1 MEVLYM
7 AITYL
12 FDTVVTMKDYNR
24 DKWWIDS
31 NIVKPL
37 EIVADT
43 IVDALKQYAAIVQ
56 DKACIDVSKTAIK
69 NKSKMYRD
77 YKTGET
83 KQVGYVL
90 TGSTLFDKN
99 GSGWT
104 KQFIDLWIEIK
115 TLIDTDFMEV

>member
-1 MEVLYM
+1 M

-12 FDTVVTMKDYNR
+12 FDTVVTMKEYNR

-37 EIVADT
+37 EIVADS
-43 IVDALKQYAAIVQ
+43 IGDALKQYAAIVQ

-69 NKSKMYRD
+69 NKNKMYRD
-77 YKTGET
+77 SKTGET
-83 KQVGYVL
+83 KQVGYVM

-99 GSGWT
+99 GSGWS